1 MRNAVIRR
9 PSNKGLLGK
18 ASSTLVVRRPTNMN
32 VMTPTN
38 QAELPRSYHDQPYRR
53 DRSPIQRPVE
63 IHYHHTNG
71 EKSDWTNVMGVA
83 GGTFAAATIGLML
96 LPSLVTAL
104 VVAILFLI
112 LGSLVGA
119 LAVSTLRGS
128 SLGTLFFSHAPGPE
142 RARAQSRS

>member
-1 MRNAVIRR
+1 MRTTVIRR

-18 ASSTLVVRRPTNMN
+18 ASSTRVVRHPTNMT

-38 QAELPRSYHDQPYRR
+38 QAELSRWYHDQQYRR
-53 DRSPIQRPVE
+53 DGRPIQQPVE
-63 IHYHHTNG
+63 IHYHHTSV
-71 EKSDWTNVMGVA
+71 EKSNWTNVMGVA
-83 GGTFAAATIGLML
+83 GGTFAAAAIGLML

-104 VVAILFLI
+104 VVTILFLV

-128 SLGTLFFSHAPGPE
+128 PLGTRLFPRDPDPE
-142 RARAQSRS
+142 RGHARSR

>member
-1 MRNAVIRR
+1 MSVWARESHEAVTDTNAIHNRRGAMRNAVIRR

-38 QAELPRSYHDQPYRR
+38 QAKLPWSSHAQPYRR
-53 DRSPIQRPVE
+53 DRGPIQRPVE

-83 GGTFAAATIGLML
+83 G
-96 LPSLVTAL
+96 
-104 VVAILFLI
+104 
-112 LGSLVGA
+112 
-119 LAVSTLRGS
+119 
-128 SLGTLFFSHAPGPE
+128 
-142 RARAQSRS
+142 